1 MPLPRVLEPEIMS
14 SAEEA
19 GEYDAMDFSATD
31 QLFAERAAELARGA
45 RWIFDLGSG
54 NAKIPLAIGALVAA
68 TARICAIEMSAE
80 MLAAG
85 VRNRSR
91 ARADGR
97 LLFLRADAK
106 RLPLPDS
113 CAEMVT
119 SNSLVHHIPDP
130 RAVFREIARIAR
142 PGGAILIR
150 DLIRPESEEE
160 LAQLVSTH
168 TAGSSPLQRRLFSD
182 SLRAALTLSE
192 VRGILGECGLS
203 GVSVTKITDRHW
215 SAELAGIKSSDRAE
229 RARIRS

>member
-1 MPLPRVLEPEIMS
+1 MPLPRMLEPEIMS
-14 SAEEA
+14 TAEEA

-31 QLFAERAAELARGA
+31 RLFAERAAEMARGA

-54 NAKIPLAIGALVAA
+54 NAKIPLAVGALVAA

-91 ARADGR
+91 AGAAAHR

-106 RLPLPDS
+106 RLPLPDA
-113 CAEMVT
+113 CADLVT

-130 RAVFREIARIAR
+130 RAVFREMARIVR
-142 PGGAILIR
+142 PGGGILIR
-150 DLIRPESEEE
+150 DLIRPESEAE
-160 LAQLVSTH
+160 LAQLVDTH

-192 VRGILGECGLS
+192 VRGLLGECGLG
-203 GVSVTKITDRHW
+203 GVSVTRITDRHW
-215 SAELAGIKSSDRAE
+215 SAERGSS
-229 RARIRS
+229 

>member
-45 RWIFDLGSG
+45 RWIFDIGSG
-54 NAKIPLAIGALVAA
+54 NAKIPLAMAALV
-68 TARICAIEMSAE
+68 TDPARICAIEMSAE

-85 VRNRSR
+85 VRNRLH
-91 ARADGR
+91 AGAVAHR

-106 RLPLPDS
+106 RLPLPNG
-113 CAEMVT
+113 CADLVT

-130 RAVFREIARIAR
+130 QAVFREVARIVR
-142 PGGAILIR
+142 PAGRILIR
-150 DLIRPESEEE
+150 DLVRPESEEE
-160 LAQLVSTH
+160 LAHLAGKH
-168 TAGSSPLQRRLFSD
+168 AFGSSPLQRRLLSD
-182 SLRAALTLSE
+182 SLRAALTLAE
-192 VRGILGECGLS
+192 VRDSLGECGLA

-215 SAELAGIKSSDRAE
+215 SAERILA
-229 RARIRS
+229 

>member
-45 RWIFDLGSG
+45 RWIFDIGSG
-54 NAKIPLAIGALVAA
+54 NAKIPLAIGALAAA
-68 TARICAIEMSAE
+68 TTRICAAEMSAE

-91 ARADGR
+91 AGAHARR

-106 RLPLPDS
+106 RLPLPDA
-113 CAEMVT
+113 CAGLVT
-119 SNSLVHHIPDP
+119 SNSLIHHIPDP
-130 RAVFREIARIAR
+130 RSVFREIARIVR
-142 PGGAILIR
+142 PGGSILIR
-150 DLIRPESEEE
+150 DLVRPESEEE
-160 LAQLVSTH
+160 LAKLVDTH
-168 TAGSSPLQRRLFSD
+168 AAGSSPLQRRLFAD

-192 VRGILGECGLS
+192 VRDTLGECGLT

-215 SAELAGIKSSDRAE
+215 SAERAGI
-229 RARIRS
+229 RS